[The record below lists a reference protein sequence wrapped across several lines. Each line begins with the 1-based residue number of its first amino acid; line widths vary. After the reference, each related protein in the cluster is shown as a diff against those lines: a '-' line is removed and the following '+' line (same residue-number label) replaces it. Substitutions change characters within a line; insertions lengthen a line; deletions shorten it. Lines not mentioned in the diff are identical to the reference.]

1 MLDEFFECED
11 AVKADTRFQERCAV
25 VASKTFRS

>member
-11 AVKADTRFQERCAV
+11 AAKAGLDFQAALAKRGFP
-25 VASKTFRS
+25 T